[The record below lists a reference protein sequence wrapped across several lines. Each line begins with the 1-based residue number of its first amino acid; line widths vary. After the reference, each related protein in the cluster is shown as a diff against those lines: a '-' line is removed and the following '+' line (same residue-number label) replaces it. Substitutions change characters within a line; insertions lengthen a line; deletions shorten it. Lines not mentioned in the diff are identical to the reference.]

1 MYTIPK
7 IFEALLEPYCQ
18 LFSNRVWHHAQV
30 LLVGAILSPVQRT
43 VTAAMRV
50 IGLSQSR
57 HFINYHRVLSR
68 AVWSSRKASQILLV
82 QLIAVFA
89 ASGVIVLGL
98 DDTIERRRG
107 KKITAKGIYRDPV
120 RSSHGHFV
128 KASGLRWLSLM
139 MLVDI
144 PWAGRVWALPF
155 LTVLA
160 PSERYNHK
168 RGHHHK
174 SLTDWARQML
184 VQVRRWVPHRQ
195 FVVVADSSFAA
206 LELLFSLSQMKL
218 PVHIVTRL
226 RLDAALYQPP
236 PPRQPKQMGR
246 PRKVGKRLPTLKAL
260 IENPYTPWQT
270 LVVKDWYGHGDY
282 TLQIASHTAVWYHT
296 GLPVLPIRW
305 VLIKDPKGKF
315 EPQALLCTN
324 LSAQPMEILQ
334 WFRQRWQVEVT
345 FEEVRSHLGVETQR
359 QWSNLAI
366 LRTTPALLALFS
378 IVVMLANQAQ
388 TQHPFNLLNTA
399 WYHKSFPT
407 FADALALVRQ
417 QLWQFRLFQLSNG
430 ETDTVNVPRTFFKC
444 WSDLLCYAA

>member
-50 IGLSQSR
+50 MGLSQSR

-324 LSAQPMEILQ
+324 LSAQPMQILQ

-345 FEEVRSHLGVETQR
+345 FEEVRTHLGVETQR
-359 QWSNLAI
+359 QWSNARNFTDYSCSISVI
-366 LRTTPALLALFS
+366 LDCGDVS
-378 IVVMLANQAQ
+378 
-388 TQHPFNLLNTA
+388 
-399 WYHKSFPT
+399 SS
-407 FADALALVRQ
+407 DA
-417 QLWQFRLFQLSNG
+417 S
-430 ETDTVNVPRTFFKC
+430 
-444 WSDLLCYAA
+444 AAFL

>member
-50 IGLSQSR
+50 MGLSQSR

-359 QWSNLAI
+359 QWSNLAMSADYSCSTCLI
-366 LRTTPALLALFS
+366 LHCS
-378 IVVMLANQAQ
+378 
-388 TQHPFNLLNTA
+388 
-399 WYHKSFPT
+399 
-407 FADALALVRQ
+407 DA
-417 QLWQFRLFQLSNG
+417 S
-430 ETDTVNVPRTFFKC
+430 
-444 WSDLLCYAA
+444 